1 MITEVTMP
9 SMGAD
14 MTEGTIVKWLKAEGD
29 QVKRG
34 DKLAEI
40 ETDKTVVEMESYH
53 EGLLRKQVAA
63 EGELV
68 AVGKVIAYIGAADD
82 ALPETAGPAATAPA
96 AAAKAEAAPEAEAE
110 PEAGAVAPAAEPA
123 PVARPQPV
131 AAAPAAPAPAQVA
144 TNGDGRVKAS
154 PIARRLATERGVDI
168 GQVTGSGPGGR
179 VTRDDVLGFRPSPAF
194 AAVMPQ
200 TARREVDGSDVPL
213 TNMRKAIARVTV
225 RSKTEA
231 PHYYV
236 THAVDMTDAMHFRAQ
251 LNEALAEHGD
261 KVSVND
267 MILKAVVNALIKL
280 PKWNSFFKE
289 DRLEGH
295 SDINIGIAIAL
306 EQGLIVPALM
316 RAQNMSLVDI
326 SRAVRDLSKRARG
339 DGGTLTQEELT
350 MGTFGTSNLGM
361 FGTDVFAA
369 IIVPPQ
375 SGIVAVGAVK
385 PAAVVRHNEIV
396 IRQMMNAT
404 ISADHRV
411 GDGAEAAVFIGE
423 VQKNLENPARLIV

>member
-1 MITEVTMP
+1 VITEVTMP

-29 QVKRG
+29 EVKRG

-40 ETDKTVVEMESYH
+40 ETDKTVVEMESYKD
-53 EGLLRKQVAA
+53 GLLRKVVAA

-68 AVGKVIAYIGAADD
+68 AVGQVIAYIGAADD
-82 ALPETAGPAATAPA
+82 VLPESASPA
-96 AAAKAEAAPEAEAE
+96 AEAATIEVPAAPPSAPTAE
-110 PEAGAVAPAAEPA
+110 PVHAPAPEPR
-123 PVARPQPV
+123 PVT
-131 AAAPAAPAPAQVA
+131 AAPASAAAVA
-144 TNGDGRVKAS
+144 STKVNGSGHVKAS
-154 PIARRLATERGVDI
+154 PIARRLASERGVEI
-168 GQVTGSGPGGR
+168 GQISGSGPGGR
-179 VTRDDVLGFRPSPAF
+179 ITRDDVLSFRPSPAI
-194 AAVMPQ
+194 ATVMPQ
-200 TARREVDGSDVPL
+200 TAQREVDGSDAPL

-225 RSKTEA
+225 RSKTKA
-231 PHYYV
+231 PHFYV
-236 THAVDMTDAMHFRAQ
+236 THAVDMTDAMHLRAQ
-251 LNEALAEHGD
+251 LNEALEEHGD

-267 MILKAVVNALIKL
+267 LILKAVVNALSKY

-295 SDINIGIAIAL
+295 SDVNVGIAIAL
-306 EQGLIVPALM
+306 EHGLIVPALM
-316 RAQNMSLVDI
+316 RAQNMSLVDV
-326 SRAVRDLSKRARG
+326 SRAVRDLGKRARG

-350 MGTFGTSNLGM
+350 MGTFSTSNLGM

-375 SGIVAVGAVK
+375 SGILAVGTVK
-385 PAAVVRHNEIV
+385 PTPVVHNNEIV
-396 IRQMMNAT
+396 IRQVMNAT

-411 GDGAEAAVFIGE
+411 GDGAEAAVFISE